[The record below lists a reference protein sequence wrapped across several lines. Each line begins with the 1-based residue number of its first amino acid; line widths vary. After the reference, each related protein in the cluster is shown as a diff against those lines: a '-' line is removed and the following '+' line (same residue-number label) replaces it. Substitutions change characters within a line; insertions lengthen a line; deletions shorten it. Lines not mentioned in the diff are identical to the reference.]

1 MIVWIFG
8 SFILTQLYSDELF
21 KRIMTSVPVP
31 IVNSAEEL
39 ADKSGVDLLVAEGFS
54 PDLKITVKY

>member
-1 MIVWIFG
+1 
-8 SFILTQLYSDELF
+8 
-21 KRIMTSVPVP
+21 MTSVPVP